1 LAQLESFVSKVKS
14 CIEGGTKDQSGSKKK
29 EVLKL
34 IDKYVKKESNK
45 NATITTIKK
54 LISLTE
60 EKKSCFLC
68 KQGVDKEQMILINAT
83 FKPDG
88 IKV

>member
-1 LAQLESFVSKVKS
+1 VKGCCES
-14 CIEGGTKDQSGSKKK
+14 EKDNGSPAKKK
-29 EVLKL
+29 EVLRL

-45 NATITTIKK
+45 NATVTTIKK

-68 KQGVDKEQMILINAT
+68 KQNVDKEQMILINAT
-83 FKPDG
+83 FKPDAVKCQDL
-88 IKV
+88 IDSLRA